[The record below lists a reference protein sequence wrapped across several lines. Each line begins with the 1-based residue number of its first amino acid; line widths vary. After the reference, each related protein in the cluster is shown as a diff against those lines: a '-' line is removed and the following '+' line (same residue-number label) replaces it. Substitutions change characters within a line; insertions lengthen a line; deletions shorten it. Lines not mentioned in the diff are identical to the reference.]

1 MWVFWTNITQK
12 GREKIPCFF
21 KSKFFT
27 NFSFDNTEEIFY
39 VSFLDPHNT
48 ERGVEEAIFH
58 YKLGGLLV
66 HRIQRKG

>member
-1 MWVFWTNITQK
+1 MHWIFFMWVFWTNITQK
-12 GREKIPCFF
+12 GRSKIPCFF

-48 ERGVEEAIFH
+48 ERGVENYAEIYI
-58 YKLGGLLV
+58 YKE
-66 HRIQRKG
+66 KS